1 MIYIHIF
8 VICHFLLVV
17 ICPWVPCIYTVYIY
31 VHIVY
36 TKITMIRVMCSAS
49 RGYVICRKNEVRRV
63 FGHGFVNPPCPL
75 NRPIVFEDIE
85 SAKHFKHVLDVAV
98 STTGVWEDAIDM
110 KNGELSIAENI
121 RLSVEMAYVDMEYC
135 DIRGAR
141 EDEVTRGMQGIQ

>member
-1 MIYIHIF
+1 MIH
-8 VICHFLLVV
+8 
-17 ICPWVPCIYTVYIY
+17 
-31 VHIVY
+31 
-36 TKITMIRVMCSAS
+36 VMCSTS
-49 RGYVICRKNEVRRV
+49 RGYVIYRKNEVRRV
-63 FGHGFVNPPCPL
+63 FGHGFVNPPCPV

-135 DIRGAR
+135 DIREAR
-141 EDEVTRGMQGIQ
+141 DDELRRGMQFIR